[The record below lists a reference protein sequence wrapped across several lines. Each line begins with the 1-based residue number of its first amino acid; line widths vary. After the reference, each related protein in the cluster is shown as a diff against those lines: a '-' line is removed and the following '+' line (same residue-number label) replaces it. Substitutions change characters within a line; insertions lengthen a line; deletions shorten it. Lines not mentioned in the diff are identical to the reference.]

1 MSEIKKQEDIIKES
15 EEWATAM
22 HREMVA
28 ATLMDPSL
36 IAFRSL
42 ALGIP
47 EVEVRRRLE
56 EELCVKYTP
65 GK

>member
-1 MSEIKKQEDIIKES
+1 MSEKKEDIIKDAED
-15 EEWATAM
+15 WATAM

-42 ALGIP
+42 ALDIP

-56 EELCVKYTP
+56 EELCKKYSAADR
-65 GK
+65 